1 MAKLVNTEQL
11 DPVPESAGVEASE
24 PLETEEQAEEIEEQ
38 AEEPRLLPMTLLT
51 ERPVLRW
58 YGMLVVSCREAACDL
73 SRYEAGVLPFLL
85 DHDASAPIGRMV
97 GLEFK
102 GRGENR
108 RLEGMAEMGTIPRS
122 LEAGAEMDQLMRVGI
137 SPGIHILDLETL
149 EEASE
154 ENDWSGTYQAA
165 RYDLIEVSSLTTPAN
180 LDARLKLGPSA
191 LTTLG
196 IDRLDLTDV
205 PSDDTAAKRSAL
217 IRMRRETAEG
227 YLDVTPEEIAAD
239 AAAKLAADAA
249 ASVAGAPEL
258 PPDQRFDILQLG
270 LRHDAVEL
278 AEAHVAAGGTL
289 DDFRE
294 KLLAKTYRPVESM
307 PADLHVTRNDG
318 AAPIFNLGA
327 VIKHKLHPDTYDLAE
342 AAKPYLELSQDAERS
357 ADASIVREP
366 GGVFVPGGWFP
377 QSRGQHPAPIHV
389 GEIRGEGDEKFVVT
403 TATGSAG
410 EGIQTTVDVS
420 RAYQWLVDQ
429 APILSYMTLMPGLI
443 GDLSIPV
450 ATGAITIGAVAEGG
464 AQALTDPTYGNISLS
479 PKVLHAQ
486 VAMTRNALVQT
497 AGWIDNFI
505 RQQMGLQ
512 FGEEISKGVLVGS
525 GSSNQVT
532 GVFNQAGVGTL
543 TSPGALTS
551 LSLSKL
557 NSMKTDVDAF
567 KPLAGG
573 NLFVFAND
581 TGAQARV
588 TLLDPGSG
596 RFLFDE
602 GDAGMGT
609 VAQLGRGQ
617 RTTLMATKTAM
628 YGDFR
633 TAYVGFWDGF
643 QVLVNPYADE
653 PNVRVSGFQMYDID
667 IARSDLFEK
676 ATFT

>member
-1 MAKLVNTEQL
+1 M
-11 DPVPESAGVEASE
+11 P
-24 PLETEEQAEEIEEQ
+24 
-38 AEEPRLLPMTLLT
+38 EEPRRLPMTLLT
-51 ERPVLRW
+51 ERPVDRW
-58 YGMLVVSCREAACDL
+58 FGTLVVSCREAACDL

-97 GLEFK
+97 DLQFK
-102 GRGENR
+102 GRGESR
-108 RLEGMAEMGTIPRS
+108 RLEGVAELGTIPRS
-122 LEAGAEMDQLMRVGI
+122 VEAGEEMDQLMRVGV
-137 SPGIHILDLETL
+137 SPGLNILELETL

-154 ENDWSGTYQAA
+154 ENGYSGTYQVSS
-165 RYDLIEVSSLTTPAN
+165 YELIENSSVTTPAN
-180 LDARLKLGPSA
+180 LDARLKLGAAA

-196 IDRLDLTDV
+196 IDRLDLADV
-205 PSDDTAAKRSAL
+205 SFDDTAGMRTAL
-217 IRMRRETAEG
+217 IRMRRETSERALE
-227 YLDVTPEEIAAD
+227 VTPEEIAAAGKLAAE
-239 AAAKLAADAA
+239 AAAKLAAAA
-249 ASVAGAPEL
+249 TPVAVAPTPVAVAPAPVAVALEA

-270 LRHDAVEL
+270 LRHNAVEL
-278 AEAHVAAGGTL
+278 ANAHVAASGTL
-289 DDFRE
+289 DAFRE
-294 KLLAKTYRPVESM
+294 KLLAQTYPPVRAAPM
-307 PADLHVTRNDG
+307 DLHVTRNDG
-318 AAPIFNLGA
+318 AAPTYNLGA
-327 VIKHKLHPDTYDLAE
+327 VIKHKLHPDSVDMRE
-342 AAKPYLELSQDAERS
+342 QAKPFLELSQDAERS

-366 GGVFVPGGWFP
+366 GGVFVPSGWFP
-377 QSRGQHPAPIHV
+377 QGAGHRLAPIHV
-389 GEIRGEGDEKFVVT
+389 GEIRGEGNEQFVVS
-403 TATGSAG
+403 TAAASAG

-450 ATGAITIGAVAEGG
+450 ATGALTVGAVAEGA
-464 AQALTDPTYGNISLS
+464 AQALADPTYGSISLS
-479 PKVLHAQ
+479 PKVLHAR

-525 GSSNQVT
+525 GSSNQVR
-532 GVFNQAGVGTL
+532 GVFNQVGVGTL
-543 TSPGALTS
+543 ASPGALTS
-551 LSLSKL
+551 LSLSKF

-573 NLFVFAND
+573 NLFVMAND

-602 GDAGMGT
+602 GDAGMGI

-617 RTTLMATKTAM
+617 RTTLMAASTAM

-667 IARSDLFEK
+667 IARADLFEK

>member
-1 MAKLVNTEQL
+1 MAEDT
-11 DPVPESAGVEASE
+11 
-24 PLETEEQAEEIEEQ
+24 EEQ
-38 AEEPRLLPMTLLT
+38 AEEPRRLPMTLLT
-51 ERPVLRW
+51 ERPVDRW
-58 YGMLVVSCREAACDL
+58 YGTLVISCRESACDL

-108 RLEGMAEMGTIPRS
+108 RLEGVGELGTIPRS
-122 LEAGAEMDQLMRVGI
+122 LETGEEMDQLMRVGI
-137 SPGIHILDLETL
+137 SPGIGILELETL
-149 EEASE
+149 EESSE
-154 ENDWSGTYQAA
+154 ENDWSGTYQVVK
-165 RYDLIEVSSLTTPAN
+165 YELIEVSSVTTPAN
-180 LDARLKLGPSA
+180 LDARLKLGAAA

-205 PSDDTAAKRSAL
+205 PLDDTAGKRSAL
-217 IRMRRETAEG
+217 VRMRRETVEG
-227 YLDVTPEEIAAD
+227 ASDVTPEEIAAAKLAADAAAKLAAD

-249 ASVAGAPEL
+249 ASVVVAPEL
-258 PPDQRFDILQLG
+258 TPDQRFDILQLG
-270 LRHDAVEL
+270 LRHNAVEL

-289 DDFRE
+289 DAFRE
-294 KLLAKTYRPVESM
+294 KLLAQTYRSVGAA

-318 AAPIFNLGA
+318 AAPIYNLGA
-327 VIKHKLHPDTYDLAE
+327 VIKHKLHPDTHDLAE

-366 GGVFVPGGWFP
+366 GGVFVPSGWFP
-377 QSRGQHPAPIHV
+377 QGAGHRPAPIHF
-389 GEIRGEGDEKFVVT
+389 GEIRGEGNEQFVVS
-403 TATGSAG
+403 TATSSAG

-450 ATGAITIGAVAEGG
+450 ATGALTVGAVAEGA
-464 AQALTDPTYGNISLS
+464 AQALVDPTYGSISLS
-479 PKVLHAQ
+479 PKVLHAR

-497 AGWIDNFI
+497 AGWIDSFI

-525 GSSNQVT
+525 GSSDQVR
-532 GVFNQAGVGTL
+532 GVFNQVGVGTL
-543 TSPGALTS
+543 TAPGALTS

-573 NLFVFAND
+573 NLFIFAND

-617 RTTLMATKTAM
+617 RTTLMTTKTAL